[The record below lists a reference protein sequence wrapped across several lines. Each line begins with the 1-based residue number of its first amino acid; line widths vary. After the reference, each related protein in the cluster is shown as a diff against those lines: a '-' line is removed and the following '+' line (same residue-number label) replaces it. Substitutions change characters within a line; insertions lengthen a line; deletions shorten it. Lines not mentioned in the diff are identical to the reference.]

1 MTQCMRPGCGGKIG
15 EDGLCEV
22 CLERPDEVSH
32 ALTREAVLDGTP
44 AAARMD
50 TTPADLPAGHS
61 PGHAIAAPRAV
72 GFSRRASG
80 DPWWGLDLV
89 SLPDIPVVEPAQA
102 VQVRPTVPESQRTCG
117 HCGTEIG
124 RSHHGQPALATGF
137 CHKCEKPYSFNPK
150 LQQGM
155 MVANRY
161 LVSGCV
167 GYGGLGWVFLAEDT
181 HLKDQPVV
189 LKGLINAGNRH
200 AAAAA
205 ERELRFLT
213 EVDHPNIVRVRDFAT
228 QAVDGADDDEYIVME
243 YIPGPTV
250 DHLAG
255 EGGLSV
261 ENAMAYCLHLLAA
274 VEHLHSRNWLHCDIK
289 PPNLMLAG
297 TGVKLIDLG
306 AGCRKGATGHTWG
319 TEGYRAPEVL
329 KTGPTVRSDLYSVGQ
344 TLKTMLLWSQD
355 GAPGSPV
362 RQATESV
369 DNFLDRATAQ
379 DPADRF
385 RSAAEMAGQLSGVL
399 REIVALRD
407 HRPQPAPS
415 LLFGPEPQ
423 CLDTELGRI
432 PPLSW
437 WTGDDAFRAAR
448 DGSGQPLPDSLP
460 KAASTAVL
468 LPAPRPDP
476 ADPAAALLL
485 TLGGGSTDST
495 DEQLAVAAHSSVE
508 VNLFECRARLAD
520 RDILDATRHLATAKD
535 ILAKEAGLTNIPA
548 REPSPT
554 NTPAWGPGPT
564 DTPAREPGP
573 TSILAREAGHL
584 HTLVG
589 EADHPGARDWRIRWH
604 DGLIKLATND
614 PAAALADFDAVYRAL
629 PGEVVPKL
637 ALGLCQEYLGEL
649 AAAGELYQLA
659 WRADRSYVSLAFGLA
674 RTRIRLGNRAGAVT
688 AVNEVP
694 DMSRHVFPARVA
706 AFRLLTGQAGK
717 SAWPTEEDLAK
728 ADDQLG
734 KPPLGAAD
742 LGAERHCRLRA
753 LLLEARLR
761 HASQQTAAKSRPRA
775 DRARADKARAA
786 LEDCYRQLAKFA
798 TSQSQHTILV
808 DLANRV
814 RARTLD

>member
-1 MTQCMRPGCGGKIG
+1 MTQCVRPDCGGKIG

-22 CLERPDEVSH
+22 CLEHPDEVSY
-32 ALTREAVLDGTP
+32 ALTREAAPHGTP
-44 AAARMD
+44 AAVRLD
-50 TTPADLPAGHS
+50 TAPADVPAEHRL
-61 PGHAIAAPRAV
+61 GHAIAAARAV
-72 GFSRRASG
+72 GFTRRASG

-89 SLPDIPVVEPAQA
+89 SLPEIPVVEPAQA
-102 VQVRPTVPESQRTCG
+102 VKVRPKVPESQRTCG
-117 HCGTEIG
+117 HCGAEIG
-124 RSHHGQPALATGF
+124 RSRFGQPALGTGV
-137 CHKCEKPYSFNPK
+137 CHQCEKPYSFVPK
-150 LQQGM
+150 LQQGI
-155 MVANRY
+155 MVADRY
-161 LVSGCV
+161 RISGCV

-189 LKGLINAGNRH
+189 LKGLINAGNPH

-213 EVDHPNIVRVRDFAT
+213 EVDHPNIVRVRDFAA
-228 QAVDGADDDEYIVME
+228 QPVDGADDDEYIVME

-250 DHLAG
+250 DHRAG

-261 ENAMAYCLHLLAA
+261 ENSMAYCLHLLAA
-274 VEHLHSRNWLHCDIK
+274 VEHLHSRDWLHCDIK
-289 PPNLMLAG
+289 PPNVMLAG

-306 AGCRKGATGHTWG
+306 AGCQKGAAGHTWG

-329 KTGPTVRSDLYSVGQ
+329 ETGPSVRSDLYSVGQ
-344 TLKTMLLWSQD
+344 TLRTMLLWSQD
-355 GAPGSPV
+355 GAPGSAV

-369 DNFLDRATAQ
+369 DNFLDRATA
-379 DPADRF
+379 DKPADRF
-385 RSAAEMAGQLSGVL
+385 RTAAEMAGQLSGVL
-399 REIVALRD
+399 REIVAWRD
-407 HRPQPAPS
+407 RRPQLAPS

-432 PPLSW
+432 PPLPW
-437 WTGDDAFRAAR
+437 WTGDDAFYAAQ
-448 DGSGQPLPDSLP
+448 DGSGQPLPDSRP
-460 KAASTAVL
+460 KATSVALL
-468 LPAPRPDP
+468 LPAPRPDQ

-485 TLGGGSTDST
+485 TLGGGSTDAE
-495 DEQLAVAAHSSVE
+495 DEQVAIAAEGSVE
-508 VNLFECRARLAD
+508 VNLSQCRARLAD
-520 RDILDATRHLATAKD
+520 RDIFGATRSLDKAKA
-535 ILAKEAGLTNIPA
+535 ILAEEARLAAAAAQAEKT
-548 REPSPT
+548 
-554 NTPAWGPGPT
+554 
-564 DTPAREPGP
+564 
-573 TSILAREAGHL
+573 ILAEKTAL
-584 HTLVG
+584 AEEVSS
-589 EADHPGARDWRIRWH
+589 PGDRDWRIRWH

-614 PAAALADFDAVYRAL
+614 PAAARADFDAVYRAL

-649 AAAGELYQLA
+649 AAAEQLYQLA

-674 RTRIRLGNRAGAVT
+674 RTRIRLGNRSGAVT

-717 SAWPTEEDLAK
+717 SAWPTDEDLAK
-728 ADDQLG
+728 ADDRLG

-742 LGAERHCRLRA
+742 LGAERLCRLRA

-761 HASQQTAAKSRPRA
+761 QASQKAAAKPRA
-775 DRARADKARAA
+775 SVAERASVDKARVA
-786 LEDCYRQLAKFA
+786 LEECYRQLAKFA

-808 DLANRV
+808 DLANQV

>member
-1 MTQCMRPGCGGKIG
+1 MTQCIRPGCGGEVG
-15 EDGLCEV
+15 EDGYCAV
-22 CLERPDEVSH
+22 CLERPDEVDH
-32 ALTREAVLDGTP
+32 AITREAAPRETP
-44 AAARMD
+44 ASPRLD
-50 TTPADLPAGHS
+50 TAPADFPTEHR
-61 PGHAIAAPRAV
+61 PGHVTAAPRAV

-89 SLPDIPVVEPAQA
+89 SLPEIPAVEPTQA
-102 VQVRPTVPESQRTCG
+102 VQARPRVPESQRICG
-117 HCGTEIG
+117 HCGARIG

-137 CHKCEKPYSFNPK
+137 CHQCEKPYSFAPK
-150 LQQGM
+150 LQQGI
-155 MVANRY
+155 MVADRY

-189 LKGLINAGNRH
+189 LKGLINTGNRH

-213 EVDHPNIVRVRDFAT
+213 EVDHPNIVRVRDFAA
-228 QAVDGADDDEYIVME
+228 QPVDDADDDEYIVME

-274 VEHLHSRNWLHCDIK
+274 VEHLHSRDWLHCDIK
-289 PPNLMLAG
+289 PTNLMLAG

-329 KTGPTVRSDLYSVGQ
+329 QAGPSVRSDLFSVGE
-344 TLKTMLLWSQD
+344 TLKTMLLWSRD
-355 GAPGSPV
+355 GAPGAPL

-369 DNFLDRATAQ
+369 DNFLVRATAH

-385 RSAAEMAGQLSGVL
+385 RTAAEMAGQLSGVL
-399 REIVALRD
+399 REIVAWRD
-407 HRPQPAPS
+407 RRPQPAPS
-415 LLFGPEPQ
+415 LLFGAEPQ

-437 WTGDDAFRAAR
+437 WTGDNAFRAAR

-476 ADPAAALLL
+476 TDSAAALLL
-485 TLGGGSTDST
+485 TLGGGSTDSA
-495 DEQLAVAAHSSVE
+495 DEQLAIAAQSSVE
-508 VNLFECRARLAD
+508 VNLSQCRARLEE
-520 RDILDATRHLATAKD
+520 RDIAGAARHLARAKD
-535 ILAKEAGLTNIPA
+535 IL
-548 REPSPT
+548 S
-554 NTPAWGPGPT
+554 
-564 DTPAREPGP
+564 
-573 TSILAREAGHL
+573 
-584 HTLVG
+584 G
-589 EADHPGARDWRIRWH
+589 EAAPFADRDWRIRWH

-614 PAAALADFDAVYRAL
+614 PAAARADFDAVYRAL

-637 ALGLCQEYLGEL
+637 ALGLCHEYLGGL
-649 AAAGELYQLA
+649 AAAEELYQLA
-659 WRADRSYVSLAFGLA
+659 WRADRSYASLAFGLA
-674 RTRIRLGNRAGAVT
+674 RTRIRLADRAGAVT
-688 AVNEVP
+688 AVNGVP
-694 DMSRHVFPARVA
+694 DTSRHVFPARVA
-706 AFRLLTGQAGK
+706 AFRLLTAQAGQ

-728 ADDQLG
+728 AGDRLG
-734 KPPLGAAD
+734 RSPLAAAD
-742 LGAERHCRLRA
+742 LDAERHCRLRA

-761 HASQQTAAKSRPRA
+761 QVSQHTAAKSRARA
-775 DRARADKARAA
+775 DRARVGHARAA

-808 DLANRV
+808 DLANQV
-814 RARTLD
+814 RARSLD

>member
-1 MTQCMRPGCGGKIG
+1 MTQCIRPGCGGKIG
-15 EDGLCEV
+15 DDGYCEV

-32 ALTREAVLDGTP
+32 AVTREAAPHGTA
-44 AAARMD
+44 AAARLD
-50 TTPADLPAGHS
+50 TAPADLPAGQG
-61 PGHAIAAPRAV
+61 PGHASAAPRAV

-89 SLPDIPVVEPAQA
+89 SLPEIPVVEPAQA
-102 VQVRPTVPESQRTCG
+102 VQVRPRVPESQRICG
-117 HCGTEIG
+117 HCGAEIG
-124 RSHHGQPALATGF
+124 RSHHGQTALATGF
-137 CHKCEKPYSFNPK
+137 CHKCEKPYSFVPK
-150 LQQGM
+150 LEQGI
-155 MVANRY
+155 MVADRY
-161 LVSGCV
+161 LVAGCV

-181 HLKDQPVV
+181 HLKDQAVV

-213 EVDHPNIVRVRDFAT
+213 EVDHPNIVRVRDFAA

-274 VEHLHSRNWLHCDIK
+274 VEHLHSRDWLHCDIK

-306 AGCRKGATGHTWG
+306 AGCREGATGHTWG

-329 KTGPTVRSDLYSVGQ
+329 QTGPSVRSDLFSVGQ
-344 TLKTMLLWSQD
+344 TLRTMLLWSQD

-379 DPADRF
+379 APADRF

-399 REIVALRD
+399 REVVAWRD
-407 HRPQPAPS
+407 RRPQPAPS

-432 PPLSW
+432 PPLPW

-460 KAASTAVL
+460 KATSAAVL
-468 LPAPRPDP
+468 LPAPRPDL

-485 TLGGGSTDST
+485 TLGGGSTDSA
-495 DEQLAVAAHSSVE
+495 DEQLATAAQGSVE
-508 VNLFECRARLAD
+508 VSLAQCRARLAD
-520 RDILDATRHLATAKD
+520 HDVSGATRSLARAKG
-535 ILAKEAGLTNIPA
+535 ILAGDAGL
-548 REPSPT
+548 
-554 NTPAWGPGPT
+554 PGDP
-564 DTPAREPGP
+564 
-573 TSILAREAGHL
+573 
-584 HTLVG
+584 
-589 EADHPGARDWRIRWH
+589 DWRIRWH

-649 AAAGELYQLA
+649 AAAEQLYQLA

-694 DMSRHVFPARVA
+694 DMSRHAFPARVA

-717 SAWPTEEDLAK
+717 SAWPAEEDLAK
-728 ADDQLG
+728 AGDRLG
-734 KPPLGAAD
+734 KPPLGTVD
-742 LGAERHCRLRA
+742 LGAERHCRLQA

-761 HASQQTAAKSRPRA
+761 LASQGTPKSRPRV
-775 DRARADKARAA
+775 DRARADKARVA

>member
-1 MTQCMRPGCGGKIG
+1 MTQCIRPGCGGKIG
-15 EDGLCEV
+15 EDGYCEV
-22 CLERPDEVSH
+22 CLERPDE
-32 ALTREAVLDGTP
+32 LTHDATRDAAPRRTP
-44 AAARMD
+44 AGAQQD
-50 TTPADLPAGHS
+50 TAPADLPAEHS
-61 PGHAIAAPRAV
+61 PGTAVAAPRAV

-89 SLPDIPVVEPAQA
+89 SLPEIPDVEPTQA
-102 VQVRPTVPESQRTCG
+102 VQAKPRVAESQRICG
-117 HCGTEIG
+117 HCGARIG

-137 CHKCEKPYSFNPK
+137 CHQCEKPYSFVPK
-150 LQQGM
+150 LQQGV
-155 MVANRY
+155 MVADRY
-161 LVSGCV
+161 RVSGCV

-205 ERELRFLT
+205 QRELRFLT
-213 EVDHPNIVRVRDFAT
+213 EVDHPNIVRVRDFAA
-228 QAVDGADDDEYIVME
+228 QLVGDADDDEYIVME

-274 VEHLHSRNWLHCDIK
+274 VEHLHSRDWLHCDIK

-329 KTGPTVRSDLYSVGQ
+329 QAGPSVRSDLFSVGE

-355 GAPGSPV
+355 GAPGAPLH
-362 RQATESV
+362 QATDSV
-369 DNFLDRATAQ
+369 DNFLARATAQ

-385 RSAAEMAGQLSGVL
+385 RTAAEMAGQLSGVL
-399 REIVALRD
+399 REIVAWRD
-407 HRPQPAPS
+407 RRPQPAPS
-415 LLFGPEPQ
+415 LLFGAEPQ

-432 PPLSW
+432 PPLPW

-460 KAASTAVL
+460 KAASAAVL
-468 LPAPRPDP
+468 LPPPRPDP

-485 TLGGGSTDST
+485 TLGGGSTDSA
-495 DEQLAVAAHSSVE
+495 DEQLAIAAQGSVE
-508 VNLFECRARLAD
+508 VNLSRCRARLSEGDPAG
-520 RDILDATRHLATAKD
+520 ARHHMARAKD
-535 ILAKEAGLTNIPA
+535 ILAGEAG
-548 REPSPT
+548 R
-554 NTPAWGPGPT
+554 PG
-564 DTPAREPGP
+564 D
-573 TSILAREAGHL
+573 
-584 HTLVG
+584 
-589 EADHPGARDWRIRWH
+589 RDWRIRWH
-604 DGLIKLATND
+604 DGLIKLATDD
-614 PAAALADFDAVYRAL
+614 PAAARTDFDAVYRAL

-637 ALGLCQEYLGEL
+637 ALGLCREYLGEL
-649 AAAGELYQLA
+649 AAAERLYQLA

-674 RTRIRLGNRAGAVT
+674 RTRIRLGDRVGAVT
-688 AVNEVP
+688 AVNGVP

-706 AFRLLTGQAGK
+706 AFRLLTAQAGK
-717 SAWPTEEDLAK
+717 SAWPTADDLAK
-728 ADDQLG
+728 ADDRLR
-734 KPPLGAAD
+734 KPPLAAAD
-742 LGAERHCRLRA
+742 LGAERHCRLLA

-761 HASQQTAAKSRPRA
+761 QASQETTAKQRA
-775 DRARADKARAA
+775 SVDRASVDKARAA
-786 LEDCYRQLAKFA
+786 LEDCYRQLAKFS

-814 RARTLD
+814 RARSLD

>member
-1 MTQCMRPGCGGKIG
+1 MTQCIRPGCSGQIG
-15 EDGLCEV
+15 DDGYCEV

-32 ALTREAVLDGTP
+32 TVTRAAVPPATA
-44 AAARMD
+44 AAARLD
-50 TTPADLPAGHS
+50 TAPADLPAGPG
-61 PGHAIAAPRAV
+61 PGHPVAAARAV

-89 SLPDIPVVEPAQA
+89 SLPEIPVVEPAQA
-102 VQVRPTVPESQRTCG
+102 VQVSPRVPESQRICG
-117 HCGTEIG
+117 HCGAEIG
-124 RSHHGQPALATGF
+124 RSHHGQAALATGF
-137 CHKCEKPYSFNPK
+137 CHKCEKPYAFVPK
-150 LQQGM
+150 LQQGT
-155 MVANRY
+155 MVADRY

-213 EVDHPNIVRVRDFAT
+213 EVDHPNIVRVRDFA
-228 QAVDGADDDEYIVME
+228 AESLDGADDDEYIVME

-250 DHLAG
+250 DHLAS

-274 VEHLHSRNWLHCDIK
+274 VEHLHSRDWLHCDIK

-329 KTGPTVRSDLYSVGQ
+329 QTGPSVRSDLFSVGQ
-344 TLKTMLLWSQD
+344 TLRTMLLWSQD

-369 DNFLDRATAQ
+369 DNFLDRATAH

-399 REIVALRD
+399 REVVAWRD
-407 HRPQPAPS
+407 RRPQPAPS

-423 CLDTELGRI
+423 CLDTDLGRI

-437 WTGDDAFRAAR
+437 WTGDGAFRAAR

-460 KAASTAVL
+460 TATSASVL

-476 ADPAAALLL
+476 ADPAFALLL
-485 TLGGGSTDST
+485 TLGGGSTDSA
-495 DEQLAVAAHSSVE
+495 DEQLASAAQGSVE
-508 VNLFECRARLAD
+508 INLSQCRARLAD
-520 RDILDATRHLATAKD
+520 RDIFGATRSLDKAKA
-535 ILAKEAGLTNIPA
+535 ILAEEARLAAAAAQAEKT
-548 REPSPT
+548 
-554 NTPAWGPGPT
+554 
-564 DTPAREPGP
+564 
-573 TSILAREAGHL
+573 ILAEKTAL
-584 HTLVG
+584 AEEVSS
-589 EADHPGARDWRIRWH
+589 PGDRDWRIRWH

-614 PAAALADFDAVYRAL
+614 PAAARADFDAVYRAL

-637 ALGLCQEYLGEL
+637 ALGLCQEYVGEL
-649 AAAGELYQLA
+649 AAAEQLYQLA

-674 RTRIRLGNRAGAVT
+674 RTRIRLGDRTGAVT

-717 SAWPTEEDLAK
+717 SAWPAEEDLAK
-728 ADDQLG
+728 AGDRLG
-734 KPPLGAAD
+734 KPPLGIVD

-753 LLLEARLR
+753 LLLAARLR
-761 HASQQTAAKSRPRA
+761 LASQEAAAKPRA
-775 DRARADKARAA
+775 RAERANADKARMA